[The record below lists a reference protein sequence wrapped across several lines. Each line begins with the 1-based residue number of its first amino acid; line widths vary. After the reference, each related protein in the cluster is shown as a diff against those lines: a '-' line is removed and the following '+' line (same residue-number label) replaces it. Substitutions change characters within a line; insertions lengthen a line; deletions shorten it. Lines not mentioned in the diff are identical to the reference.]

1 MPHNQKLINDI
12 LALSK
17 RCDNELYAKIT
28 ELLEKYY
35 TQTQECQKLQKQN
48 EFFLQKWDRRN
59 ILDHEREA
67 KKDQMLE
74 QQSRLAAMGEMIDAV
89 AHQWKQP
96 LNSISMLIDMLKID
110 FIDGEVDENYMDEFS
125 ESIHFQID
133 HMVTTLSEF
142 RDFLRPSTKNQ
153 EFYFQEILNHVQI
166 LMKDELISQNL
177 HLHIDID
184 ETIKIF
190 GNKNEFI
197 HLFINLINNSIDA
210 FNERH
215 IKKRESSIFAAIWRI
230 GISTLSSKIMPE
242 VSRARSYAMFSNPIS
257 PPSQKAKEPA
267 SASICLHRSLK
278 RTTEASM
285 FTTLPRALS
294 LQLLYIQKLF
304 NPALFALL

>member
-110 FIDGEVDENYMDEFS
+110 FRAPLKTLRGFS
-125 ESIHFQID
+125 
-133 HMVTTLSEF
+133 F
-142 RDFLRPSTKNQ
+142 RRFLLKSR
-153 EFYFQEILNHVQI
+153 
-166 LMKDELISQNL
+166 
-177 HLHIDID
+177 
-184 ETIKIF
+184 
-190 GNKNEFI
+190 
-197 HLFINLINNSIDA
+197 
-210 FNERH
+210 R
-215 IKKRESSIFAAIWRI
+215 RE
-230 GISTLSSKIMPE
+230 
-242 VSRARSYAMFSNPIS
+242 
-257 PPSQKAKEPA
+257 EP
-267 SASICLHRSLK
+267 
-278 RTTEASM
+278 
-285 FTTLPRALS
+285 
-294 LQLLYIQKLF
+294 
-304 NPALFALL
+304 